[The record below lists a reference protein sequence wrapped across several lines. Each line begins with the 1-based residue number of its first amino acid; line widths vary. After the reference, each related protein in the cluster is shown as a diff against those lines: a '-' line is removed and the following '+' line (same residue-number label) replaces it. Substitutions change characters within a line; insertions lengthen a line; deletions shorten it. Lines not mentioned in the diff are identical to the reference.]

1 MTGTDKT
8 KIGLIAVAV
17 AAVLFVAANI
27 ISNTWFGTVRLDVTE
42 GGVYTLSD
50 QVKPVFENIEEPII
64 VRVYFSAALGAVSPR
79 HAIYYQR
86 IRDLLTQYADLAH
99 GKIKAEYYDPE
110 PFSDVE
116 DRAVGF
122 GLQAVPL
129 GQSGEVGYFG
139 LAATN
144 STDDQ
149 QVIPFFNLERE
160 RFLEYDLAKLI
171 YALAKP
177 EQPKIGL
184 ISSLP
189 LEGGMTQ
196 GQFGMGGQPTPPWV
210 VMDQIKELFDVENLD
225 ASLTEI
231 PADIDILMLAQPENL
246 SPSAQ
251 YAIDQFVLRGGRAL
265 VFVDPNAESANPMG
279 GMSGGGSL
287 EGIETLL
294 KAWGVTLAKGKI
306 VGDIEA
312 GTRVNTSVSGRPV
325 VSDYVAWL
333 SLDKSHIDPSDAITG
348 DLNTLNLA
356 TPGAIDLVEGHS
368 ATVTP
373 LIMTGKKSMRIDAD
387 KVMGLPDVVALF
399 RDFQPADKNEI
410 LGVRISG
417 KVKSAFPDGPP
428 ASTDGEDKSAADTKS
443 DAPAPLEESEG
454 PIQVVVVADSDML
467 ADRFW
472 AQESNFFGQRML
484 VPIADNASFVIN
496 ALENL
501 TGSPAL
507 SSLRGRGAQRRP
519 FKLIEDIQLE
529 AEQQYRA
536 AEQGLLSRLDEL
548 QKRVDEIQLK
558 QQGDENALLSP
569 EDSTAIENY
578 RGEILSTRRELRDV
592 QRALRQDID
601 TLETVIKF
609 VNIAAVPI
617 LFGLI
622 MIVVAVVKSRRRSR
636 ATAET

>member
-1 MTGTDKT
+1 MSGLDKT
-8 KIGLIAVAV
+8 KLGLVAVAI
-17 AAVLFVAANI
+17 AAVLFVAVNI
-27 ISNTWFGTVRLDVTE
+27 VSNTWFGAVRLDVTE

-50 QVKPVFENIEEPII
+50 QVKPVFDNIEEPII
-64 VRVYFSAALGAVSPR
+64 VRIYFSEALGAVSPR
-79 HAIYYQR
+79 HAVHYQR
-86 IRDLLTQYADLAH
+86 IRDLLSQYAALAR
-99 GKIKAEYYDPE
+99 GQIKVEYFDPE

-149 QVIPFFNLERE
+149 QVVPFFNLERE

-177 EQPKIGL
+177 EQPKIGM

-189 LEGGMTQ
+189 LEGGMSQ

-225 ASLTEI
+225 ASLTAI
-231 PADIDILMLAQPENL
+231 PDGIDILMLAQPENL
-246 SPSAQ
+246 TQAAQ

-279 GMSGGGSL
+279 GISGGGSL
-287 EGIETLL
+287 EGIQTLL
-294 KAWGVTLAKGKI
+294 KAWGVSLAEGKV
-306 VGDIEA
+306 VGDLEA
-312 GTRVNTSVSGRPV
+312 GTRVNTQAGGRPI

-333 SLDKSHIDPSDAITG
+333 SLDKSHIDPSDAVTG

-356 TPGAIDLVEGHS
+356 TAGALDVVEGTQ
-368 ATVTP
+368 AVVTP
-373 LIMTGKKSMRIDAD
+373 LIVTGPKSMRIDAD
-387 KVMGLPDVVALF
+387 KLMGMPDVVALF
-399 RDFQPADKNEI
+399 RDFQPADKNEM
-410 LGVRISG
+410 LAARISG

-428 ASTDGEDKSAADTKS
+428 PSDSDVSDDSPAEKPAHIGEAADS
-443 DAPAPLEESEG
+443 
-454 PIQVVVVADSDML
+454 IQVVVVADTDML

-484 VPIADNASFVIN
+484 VPVADNASFVIN

-519 FKLIEDIQLE
+519 FELIEDIQLA
-529 AEQQYRA
+529 AEQQYRQ
-536 AEQGLLSRLDEL
+536 AEQGLLSRLDDL

-558 QQGDENALLSP
+558 QQGDQDALLSP

-578 RGEILSTRRELRDV
+578 RNEILSTRRELREV

-601 TLETVIKF
+601 TLETAIKF
-609 VNIAAVPI
+609 ANIAAVPI

-622 MIVVAVVKSRRRSR
+622 MIVVAVGKSRRRAR
-636 ATAET
+636 RTADV